1 MSPIISLFS
10 IPLVKFSIEKWQ
22 VKKKELIDLKE
33 KIKDLFGR
41 HQADYTDTNYHQ
53 DSHILIEP
61 ITKILSEELSLFLS
75 AISLKSC
82 SIKEAWYEQASHND
96 FHEVHSHGSIGY
108 SSVCYIEFDK
118 KEHTGT
124 KFLCPFENFL
134 TGSCMTGEVNVDEGD
149 IIFFPSSLVHY
160 TIPNKS
166 NKERLV
172 LSFNLL
178 I

>member
-1 MSPIISLFS
+1 MSRIESLFYV
-10 IPLVKFSIEKWQ
+10 PFLKLSIENWQ
-22 VKKKELIDLKE
+22 DKKKELIGLQE
-33 KIKDLFGR
+33 KYKDLFGR
-41 HQADYTDTNYHQ
+41 HQADNTDTNYHQ
-53 DSHILIEP
+53 DPHILIEP

-75 AISLKSC
+75 AMSLGSC

-96 FHEVHSHGSIGY
+96 FHEVHSHGLIGY

-149 IIFFPSSLVHY
+149 IIFFPSSLLHY
-160 TIPNKS
+160 TSPNKS